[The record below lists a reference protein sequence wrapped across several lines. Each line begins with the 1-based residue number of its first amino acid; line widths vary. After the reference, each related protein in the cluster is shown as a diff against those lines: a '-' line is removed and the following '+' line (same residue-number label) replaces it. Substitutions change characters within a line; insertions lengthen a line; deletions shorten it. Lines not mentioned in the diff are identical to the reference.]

1 MPAMINAHVHIGY
14 EGYTSWGASNH
25 TPANILNHLQREAF
39 YGVGA
44 AQSVG
49 TSPTA
54 QALQFQK
61 DQQAGKFPPAAR
73 FYFMPGMAP
82 PNGGPD
88 PAPPAATPPLHVG
101 NQGTTPPPARQTGP
115 AAAGPHI

>member
-49 TSPTA
+49 SSPTA
-54 QALQFQK
+54 QSLQFQK
-61 DQQAGKFPPAAR
+61 DQQAGKFAPAAR
-73 FYFMPGMAP
+73 YYFMPGMAP
-82 PNGGPD
+82 PNGGPPAAPRQAAAPPHPVHEVTT
-88 PAPPAATPPLHVG
+88 PAP
-101 NQGTTPPPARQTGP
+101 ARH
-115 AAAGPHI
+115 AG